1 MTPESQE
8 LISTPA
14 PQTALKPVPVRRRCY
29 YFTATGRR
37 CRSAVPT
44 PHATYCARHATG
56 RTARAHDFSEVL
68 GDAGGFFTN
77 PRAIHRSLAMLYH
90 ALAANDISAR
100 RAAVLTY
107 IASQMLRTL
116 PMLAASNDANDDSE
130 ACEFIV
136 PPRGCV
142 GEDFPTD
149 SAPAHPG
156 DQSSTHRLVS
166 SPAAADIATSG
177 AISAAQPAMRP
188 EKIIS
193 ETDAASIA
201 TTGTT
206 GAALTAQCAHRNSD
220 SSSSAITAVRQN
232 PQHVSNSALRA
243 ATYDG
248 AAVAPS
254 AMRPEKIIS
263 ETDAASIAT
272 TDAAGIALTAQAAH
286 ENSDIRAV
294 SPLASSSHP
303 QVSRNATFGVV
314 DTAPLAQCAQK
325 KSGSVLTRR
334 DSNAA
339 SSATSGATSAAQ
351 SAPNKS
357 LSLTPNLDALR
368 EANALVEPPR
378 RALQPKPHSRL
389 LGSRLGH
396 PGPTQSFSR

>member
-8 LISTPA
+8 LTSTPA

-37 CRSAVPT
+37 CRSAVPA

-142 GEDFPTD
+142 GYDFPTD
-149 SAPAHPG
+149 SAPAHLG
-156 DQSSTHRLVS
+156 DQSSTHPLVS
-166 SPAAADIATSG
+166 SPAAASTTSAAGQHSTTAYADIAAYDG
-177 AISAAQPAMRP
+177 VAVAQ
-188 EKIIS
+188 S
-193 ETDAASIA
+193 
-201 TTGTT
+201 
-206 GAALTAQCAHRNSD
+206 AQCAHRNSD
-220 SSSSAITAVRQN
+220 SSSSATAVRQTL
-232 PQHVSNSALRA
+232 QHVSDSVPCA

-272 TDAAGIALTAQAAH
+272 NDAAGIAITAQCAQN
-286 ENSDIRAV
+286 NSDSRAV
-294 SPLASSSHP
+294 SLPASSSHP
-303 QVSRNATFGVV
+303 PVSRNATFGVA

-325 KSGSVLTRR
+325 KSGSAPTRR
-334 DSNAA
+334 DSNAP
-339 SSATSGATSAAQ
+339 SSATAGATSAAQ
-351 SAPNKS
+351 SAPTKS
-357 LSLTPNLDALR
+357 FSLTPNLDALR

-378 RALQPKPHSRL
+378 QPDLHARTRSRL
-389 LGSRLGH
+389 LRYGRG
-396 PGPTQSFSR
+396 